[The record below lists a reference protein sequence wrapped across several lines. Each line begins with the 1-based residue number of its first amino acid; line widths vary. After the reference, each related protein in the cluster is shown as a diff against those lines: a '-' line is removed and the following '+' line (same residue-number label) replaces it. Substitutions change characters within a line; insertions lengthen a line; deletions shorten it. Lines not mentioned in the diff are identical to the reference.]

1 MLVAFWGGRW
11 GAGSFSQGHPAS
23 HQNGFASGLVTDV
36 SGFVCFFFLFS
47 FFFFF
52 FNSVGAGVG
61 GKVTA
66 QCPYTSSEN
75 RTDQLCGFCVCCSHV
90 HCQPPWII
98 PADPSVAAAFQQV
111 NDEWQRPPSG
121 PVGEWQLVLRSS
133 PAQLQQACG
142 ELCQHAVQ

>member
-1 MLVAFWGGRW
+1 M
-11 GAGSFSQGHPAS
+11 GAGFFSQGHPAS

-36 SGFVCFFFLFS
+36 SGFFLVFS
-47 FFFFF
+47 FFSFF
-52 FNSVGAGVG
+52 SLIRWGRGAGGGGGG

-111 NDEWQRPPSG
+111 NGEWQRPPSG

-142 ELCQHAVQ
+142 EHCQHAVQ